1 MKGPAI
7 GPRPIVVDSWRYA
20 RSAPPSALPSAVMAW
35 PGSDLVG
42 RVLGDRYRLVAL
54 VGVGASAQVY
64 LADDISLRRRVAI
77 KILHEA
83 LADDATFLRRFRAEA
98 QAAAQLHHSGI
109 LVIHDWND
117 GANALGGPPY
127 IVTEYLEGGSLR
139 ALLDLPFRLS
149 PSQALV
155 VGLQAA
161 RALEHAHSRGF
172 VHRDIKPANLLF
184 DGEGR
189 VRIGD
194 FGLARALAEA
204 AWTEPSGA
212 MLGTARYA
220 APEQARGASVDG
232 KADVYALAMVLHEA
246 VMGAPAY
253 AADTTI
259 ATLMRRLEADYEPP
273 AELDALVPPLRG
285 AGRLDPLARS
295 DAATFVRDLEAA
307 ARQLPRPMPRPTGS
321 RLSLSVPVGSIDAPE
336 VTQHGVYGRVG
347 EPPAVE
353 GRVDEPPAMWG
364 HAGETSVGEGRAAV
378 SAVSPAA
385 PVDSS
390 SVAPVD
396 GPPGAAH
403 ERLDP
408 VTEIVSDTEPLADQP
423 GRLGGMGDDPRKGRR
438 RPRRWPKRV
447 LAVVV
452 ALVVV
457 GAGALGGRTLWRRSH
472 PPMRSVPVLVGRAQA
487 VARAGLAERDLTA
500 KVTARYDESVA
511 PGQVLAQY
519 PAAGTAVK
527 KGSPVGLTVS
537 RGPAPRAVPQLS
549 GLTLEAATAALTD
562 RGLVVGAVSEQ
573 RDQAVAKGLIIDW
586 SAKAGVVAR
595 GTAVDLVVSAGKP
608 LVAVPNV
615 SGEVPAAAKSRLES
629 LGLKVRVANVFH
641 PTIALGRVVAT
652 NYKTGTELEPGSAVT
667 LRISKGPELV
677 AIPDVRGSSTAAA
690 EATLKA
696 SGFSV
701 AGVEGSPSSAVTLT
715 RPAPNTKVRPG
726 TSVTL
731 IT

>member
-1 MKGPAI
+1 M
-7 GPRPIVVDSWRYA
+7 
-20 RSAPPSALPSAVMAW
+20 
-35 PGSDLVG
+35 G

-64 LADDISLRRRVAI
+64 LADDISLRRRVAV

-98 QAAAQLHHSGI
+98 QAAAQLHHPGI

-246 VMGAPAY
+246 VMGVPAY

-273 AELDALVPPLRG
+273 AELDALVPALRG

-295 DAATFVRDLEAA
+295 DAAVFVRDLEAA

-321 RLSLSVPVGSIDAPE
+321 RLALSVPVGSIDAPE
-336 VTQHGVYGRVG
+336 ATQHGAQMPV
-347 EPPAVE
+347 
-353 GRVDEPPAMWG
+353 
-364 HAGETSVGEGRAAV
+364 GETSVGEGQVGETSLGEGPAAA
-378 SAVSPAA
+378 SPVSPAA
-385 PVDSS
+385 PGHSS
-390 SVAPVD
+390 PVAPVD
-396 GPPGAAH
+396 GPPGAAP

-408 VTEIVSDTEPLADQP
+408 VTKIASEPDPLADQH
-423 GRLGGMGDDPRKGRR
+423 GRLGGLDDDNRNGRR
-438 RPRRWPKRV
+438 GPRRWSKRV

-472 PPMRSVPVLVGRAQA
+472 PPMRLVPVLVGRAQA
-487 VARAGLAERDLTA
+487 VALAGLAERDLTA

-511 PGQVLAQY
+511 PGQVLAQD
-519 PAAGTAVK
+519 PAARTQVK

-562 RGLVVGAVSEQ
+562 RGLVVGTVSEQ
-573 RDQAVAKGLIIDW
+573 RDQAVARGMIIDW

-595 GTAVDLVVSAGKP
+595 GTAIDLVVSAGKP

-615 SGEVPAAAKSRLES
+615 SGETPAAAKSKLES

-641 PTIALGRVVAT
+641 PTIVPGRVVAA
-652 NYKTGTELEPGSAVT
+652 NYKTGTELEPGSAIT
-667 LRISKGPELV
+667 LRVSKGPELI

-696 SGFSV
+696 AGFSV